1 MLKVTLKKMENDKN
15 TLNRFPAAT
24 LLIAK
29 EKSVNKGID
38 IDDIIL
44 ITKYDI
50 NEINIY
56 NFSTKCEASFSIQ
69 EAIQF
74 HVKPLEGQ
82 LILENSIESD

>member
-1 MLKVTLKKMENDKN
+1 MLKVILKKWENEKN

-29 EKSVNKGID
+29 EKSINKGIN

-56 NFSTKCEASFSIQ
+56 NFSTKCEASFSM
-69 EAIQF
+69 
-74 HVKPLEGQ
+74 
-82 LILENSIESD
+82 SISKIFFRRLFS

>member
-1 MLKVTLKKMENDKN
+1 MLKVTLKKMETEKN
-15 TLNRFPAAT
+15 TLNQFPAAT

-29 EKSVNKGID
+29 SINKGINLD
-38 IDDIIL
+38 NIIL

-56 NFSTKCEASFSIQ
+56 NFSTECEASFSIQ

-74 HVKPLEGQ
+74 HVKLLKGQ
-82 LILENSIESD
+82 LVLENSIED

>member
-1 MLKVTLKKMENDKN
+1 MLKVTLKKMETEKN
-15 TLNRFPAAT
+15 TLNQFPAAT

-29 EKSVNKGID
+29 EKSINKGIN

-74 HVKPLEGQ
+74 HVKFLKGQ
-82 LILENSIESD
+82 LVLENNIED